1 MFDVF
6 RLADVAHIFIMAFR
20 LANIYFVSENSHRPR
35 KGYKHASICHHKAAA
50 VCISVKIQED
60 EWRFHIREKTSS

>member
-20 LANIYFVSENSHRPR
+20 LTNIYFVSEKATDRGRVTACIHLPPQSRCWLYLRKDPR
-35 KGYKHASICHHKAAA
+35 GRVEVSL
-50 VCISVKIQED
+50 
-60 EWRFHIREKTSS
+60 

>member
-6 RLADVAHIFIMAFR
+6 RLADVAYIFIMAFR

-35 KGYKHASICHHKAAA
+35 KGYSMHPPATTKLLLA
-50 VCISVKIQED
+50 VSP
-60 EWRFHIREKTSS
+60 

>member
-35 KGYKHASICHHKAAA
+35 KGYSMHPPATTKLLLA
-50 VCISVKIQED
+50 VSP
-60 EWRFHIREKTSS
+60 